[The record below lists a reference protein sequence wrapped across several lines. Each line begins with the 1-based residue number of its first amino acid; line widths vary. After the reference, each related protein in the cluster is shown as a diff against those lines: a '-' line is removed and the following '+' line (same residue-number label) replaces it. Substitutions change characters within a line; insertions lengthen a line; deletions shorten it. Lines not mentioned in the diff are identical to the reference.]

1 MPALTIGCGKRSSR
15 VIDMRY
21 IILLLTAIS
30 CFGQPIQRNT
40 FTTNQ
45 WNGITMSPFAASLLN
60 ATNAAE
66 WTLIFNGA
74 FTNIGADLQ
83 AWWSFDEASGVRA
96 DSVGANPL
104 SDNNSVLSSGG
115 VSVNTTN
122 SAVLSGANY
131 LSCANSS
138 LFDGMT
144 NNNWTICHWVNID
157 ATCPPGGMFLSKQA
171 NGGATGFYLF
181 YDGANGMQFHAFDVN
196 GADSSSTLSSI
207 MFNNWYL
214 FAATYN
220 NTSHTMRSMLFDV
233 STNSFVMAYSLSNDA
248 TSFGIGARADDGSA
262 LATGKVDETAI
273 WYRILTDDEIAYIFN
288 FGQGRHKP

>member
-1 MPALTIGCGKRSSR
+1 MLALTIGCGKQSSR

-21 IILLLTAIS
+21 LILLLTAIA

-45 WNGITMSPFAASLLN
+45 WNGVTMSPFAASLLQ

-83 AWWSFDEASGVRA
+83 AWWSFDEASGIRA
-96 DSVGANPL
+96 DLIGSNPL
-104 SDNNSVLSSGG
+104 SDNNSVLSASG

-122 SAVLSGANY
+122 SAVFSGANY

-144 NNNWTICHWVNID
+144 NNNWTICHWINID
-157 ATCPPGGMFLSKQA
+157 ATCPASGMFLSKQA
-171 NGGATGFYLF
+171 AGGSIGWDLNYSGGGTMLLES
-181 YDGANGMQFHAFDVN
+181 FDVN
-196 GADSSSTLSSI
+196 ANYYSCTFPSLSTSQ
-207 MFNNWYL
+207 WYL
-214 FAATYN
+214 FSLTYN
-220 NTSHTMRSMLFDV
+220 NTTHQLRSMMFGS
-233 STNSFVMAYSLSNDA
+233 STNVINMADSLSNDA
-248 TSFGIGARADDGSA
+248 TSFGIGARADD
-262 LATGKVDETAI
+262 ATSPAIGKVDETAI
-273 WYRILTDDEIAYIFN
+273 WYRILTDDEIAYMFN